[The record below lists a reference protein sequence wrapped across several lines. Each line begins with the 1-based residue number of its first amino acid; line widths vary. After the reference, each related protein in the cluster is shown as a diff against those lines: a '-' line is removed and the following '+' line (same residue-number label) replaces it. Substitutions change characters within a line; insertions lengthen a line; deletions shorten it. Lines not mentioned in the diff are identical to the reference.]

1 MDTKRIKISFI
12 LVTEDNLSSSM
23 FWYILFPTF
32 LYLSLCIGI
41 ISKIFSNR
49 NTCLLKFSFTS
60 ECFSDKKESR
70 IIFNIEHH
78 KRTNYLFFFKVSANI
93 TVISIYI
100 FTILNLKYGPCFKKW
115 HSNPSNFMNQ
125 DFLSLNW
132 TGCLGQG
139 CEQGNI
145 THSFK

>member
-78 KRTNYLFFFKVSANI
+78 KRTNYLFFFKVSANF

-100 FTILNLKYGPCFKKW
+100 FTILNLKYSPCFKKW

-139 CEQGNI
+139 CE
-145 THSFK
+145 